1 MTDMLSSKLI
11 LYCLHAG
18 SVAKTEME
26 DLRKALPSI
35 SNVLRNLHTNPGNY
49 KLSTLLKSAYLP
61 SICTYLINSPHIA
74 GDQLE
79 RLLIVESEFGTLPGF
94 TPALDT
100 VTEFLTTVR
109 CTLGAQSVVI
119 LHCKHL

>member
-11 LYCLHAG
+11 LFCLYAG
-18 SVAKTEME
+18 SLAKTEME
-26 DLRKALPSI
+26 DLREALPSI

-49 KLSTLLKSAYLP
+49 KLSTLLKSAYLTKLP
-61 SICTYLINSPHIA
+61 STCIYLINSPHIA

-79 RLLIVESEFGTLPGF
+79 RLLILESEFGTLPGF

-100 VTEFLTTVR
+100 VRDFLATVR
-109 CTLGAQSVVI
+109 CTLST
-119 LHCKHL
+119 